1 MKFPDQN
8 GCRDLGYY
16 KTKKGKKRRITGT
29 TLPPNPITGHPGG
42 TILDDFY
49 QQKLKDDQAAEL
61 LNTIIHEGDHFT
73 QPYGDPKQFDDQGIG
88 HAYDEADRRTTPE
101 LIKEFNRRRKIDP

>member
-1 MKFPDQN
+1 VTRTAGAAAGISGRVVFAAFM
-8 GCRDLGYY
+8 GRDAH
-16 KTKKGKKRRITGT
+16 KSFRKNSDSPT
-29 TLPPNPITGHPGG
+29 GG

-49 QQKLKDDQAAEL
+49 QQKLKDNQAAEL

-73 QPYGDPKQFDDQGIG
+73 QPYGDPKQFDDQGTG
-88 HAYDEADRRTTPE
+88 HAYDEANKRTTPE